1 MKKNQNKHI
10 RLYRKSAKSHL
21 NLTSEL
27 EEILYGLMLGDIHAE
42 RKNANSNT
50 RIQFKQSIKNKAYI
64 DHLYS
69 LFQNY
74 CGSNEAPKIN
84 SSFDSRPNKNKIYS
98 SIKFCNLSLPCFNKF
113 RILFYNSEGIKILP
127 LNIANLLTARSLAY
141 WIMDDGYKFKNG
153 FYLCTESFSLNE
165 NEILKNLFK
174 EKFNLDCGIHKHTN
188 GYRLYIFSNSKNN
201 LLKLVKPYL
210 ISHFYYKFEIE
221 NS

>member
-1 MKKNQNKHI
+1 MKKNNNI
-10 RLYRKSAKSHL
+10 LVRLYRTSAKNHL
-21 NLTSEL
+21 ILTSEL
-27 EEILYGLMLGDIHAE
+27 EEILYGLILGDIHAE
-42 RKNANSNT
+42 RRNVNSNT

-74 CGSNEAPKIN
+74 CGSEPKIN

-98 SIKFCNLSLPCFNKF
+98 SIKFWSLSLPCFNKF
-113 RILFYNSEGIKILP
+113 RTMFYNSEGIKILP
-127 LNIANLLTARSLAY
+127 LNIADLLTARSLAY
-141 WIMDDGYKFKNG
+141 WIMDDGYKLKNG

-174 EKFNLDCGIHKHTN
+174 VKFNLDCGIHKHTN
-188 GYRLYIFSNSKNN
+188 GYRLYIFSSSKDQ

-210 ISHFYYKFEIE
+210 IKHFYYKFDID
-221 NS
+221 